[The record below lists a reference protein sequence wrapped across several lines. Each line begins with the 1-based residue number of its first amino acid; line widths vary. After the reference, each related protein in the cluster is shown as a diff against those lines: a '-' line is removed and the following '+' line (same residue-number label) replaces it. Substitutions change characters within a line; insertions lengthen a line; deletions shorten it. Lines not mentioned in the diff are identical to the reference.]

1 MNDKDFMF
9 SMVKHGG
16 VWWLVQFF
24 IAQLL
29 VVGFFGFITSKFR
42 QFDEL
47 YFFYLVIYIVHTLQM
62 VTVSVA
68 IYKLFDILN
77 MRKVFPYLAG
87 LGISGSLLL
96 MFIGLSL
103 NVFSSLGGFFAIFY
117 LIPLIS
123 VGAIIYVC
131 QAYYT

>member
-29 VVGFFGFITSKFR
+29 VVGFFGFVTSKFP
-42 QFDEL
+42 QPDEL
-47 YFFYLVIYIVHTLQM
+47 YFFYLVIYIVHTLHM